1 MKNFTIDDR
10 IKYYMGKY
18 YDKKI
23 NINIESD
30 WIKNRNNF
38 KMLQPMYTNLNNLK
52 SAIQKNKSIHNRKAY
67 IKPFIDL
74 LKQMNEKDKNNFFL
88 YLWGDISHDPKIE
101 GLICKTRPINNDS
114 IIIQKLEIERH
125 WGYIN
130 KIKKLDVIYSKKKNV
145 CVWRGGTT
153 GYRRRRGSRY
163 TLVPKF
169 FKSKFADVGFSEV
182 IQDKKNY
189 KIFKKNRLNV
199 AEQLKYKFIISCEGN
214 DVASGLKWQ
223 LYSNSI
229 VLMVKPTTESW
240 AMENLLKPFVHYV
253 PLSDDFS
260 DLEDKYNWCLN
271 NELKCIEISKN
282 ATNFIEQF
290 LHEEKEN
297 KIRIGIM
304 KKYFENINFHYHLN

>member
-1 MKNFTIDDR
+1 MKNFTIDER

-18 YDKKI
+18 YNNKIHI
-23 NINIESD
+23 NIQSN

-38 KMLQPMYTNLNNLK
+38 KMLEPMYTNLDNLK
-52 SAIQKNKSIHNRKAY
+52 LSIQKNKSIHNRKAY

-88 YLWGDISHDPKIE
+88 YLWGDISHDPKVE
-101 GLICKTRPINNDS
+101 GIICKTRPINNDS
-114 IIIQKLEIERH
+114 VIIQKLEIERH

-130 KIKKLDVIYSKKKNV
+130 KIKKLDISYNKKKNI
-145 CVWRGGTT
+145 CIWRGGTT
-153 GYRRRRGSRY
+153 GYRSRRGSRY

-189 KIFKKNRLNV
+189 RIFKKNRLNV
-199 AEQLKYKFIISCEGN
+199 VEQLKYKFIISCEGN

-229 VLMVKPTTESW
+229 VLMTKPTTESW
-240 AMENLLKPFVHYV
+240 AMENLLQPFIHYI

-290 LHEEKEN
+290 LNEEKEN

-304 KKYFENINFHYHLN
+304 KKYFKNINFHYHLN